1 MTSRSHLAVVIVI
14 LTGVGGA
21 ILLLLAVE
29 DPPILTGDEQGEAFT
44 DDSSTPV
51 ETAEPR
57 TGDDIVSYLRW
68 N

>member
-1 MTSRSHLAVVIVI
+1 VI

-21 ILLLLAVE
+21 IFLLLAVE

-44 DDSSTPV
+44 DDSSTTV

>member
-21 ILLLLAVE
+21 IFLLLAIE

-44 DDSSTPV
+44 GDSSTPV

-57 TGDDIVSYLRW
+57 TGDDNVSYLRW

>member
-1 MTSRSHLAVVIVI
+1 
-14 LTGVGGA
+14 
-21 ILLLLAVE
+21 LLLLAVE